1 MGEPVGPYF
10 FLSYAR
16 DDDKDA
22 YVHQFYDDLCAQIIE
37 LSNSAAQVPIGF
49 RDNSSIRIGEHW
61 SEQLEIALG
70 SCHSMVALYSPA
82 YFRSMWCSREAGV
95 MMRRAG
101 QYFARTQRGSS
112 ALIPVLWQPVEV
124 PQEVSHIQYLTDGFG
139 SWYADAGL
147 QRLLQRAP
155 TGEDY
160 KGAVRLIA
168 QRVLDVAQNEELPVP
183 EQPVRLAQEPLSF
196 QPRTEPTRP
205 GSTVQFFVAASTAD
219 TAPGHRRGA
228 PCYGPAGLDWNP
240 YHPQQEY
247 PLYQQAQRLV
257 TAQGYGTAYR
267 EVGSGLTR
275 QLNQAWRDDQVTIL
289 LVDAWSAPDA
299 PYRQPLE
306 QFDRT
311 EHPAT
316 GVLVPCHPREER
328 DRDELWIKV
337 SEVFERKS
345 SRGMHDRQF
354 QLRVCFDDFKKALG
368 QMVSAAQNNLIRKR
382 HAAPP
387 PGDDDGDGGAIAVR
401 PILRGPSSGPK
412 GGARAGGGTP
422 SGQSG
427 APGSGTS
434 GSGTPA
440 TRPPRW
446 SGGRAHIPYDPY
458 AYDPYP
464 YPHSSHD
471 PLGRRRE
478 GGPGR

>member
-16 DDDKDA
+16 IDDSDA
-22 YVHQFYDDLCAQIIE
+22 YVQQFYDDLCTQIIE
-37 LSNSAAQVPIGF
+37 LSDGTAQVPIGF

-61 SEQLEIALG
+61 SEQLEIALAG
-70 SCHSMVALYSPA
+70 CHSMVALYSPA
-82 YFRSMWCSREAGV
+82 YFRSAWCSREAGV

-101 QYFARTQRGSS
+101 EYFARTRRGSS
-112 ALIPVLWQPVEV
+112 ALIPVLWHPVEV
-124 PQEVSHIQYLTDGFG
+124 PQEVGHIQYLTDGFG
-139 SWYADAGL
+139 SWYADVGL

-160 KGAVRLIA
+160 TGAVRLIA
-168 QRVLDVAQNEELPVP
+168 QRVLDVVHGEDLPVP
-183 EQPVRLAQEPLSF
+183 EEPLRLAREPLSF

-205 GSTVQFFVAASTAD
+205 GSTVQFFVAAGSSESV
-219 TAPGHRRGA
+219 PGHRRGA
-228 PCYGPAGLDWNP
+228 PYYGQAGLDWNP
-240 YHPQQEY
+240 YHPQEEY

-267 EVGSGLTR
+267 EVGSGLNR

-289 LVDAWSAPDA
+289 LVDAWSAPEP

-328 DRDELWIKV
+328 DREELWSRV
-337 SEVFERKS
+337 GDVFERKS
-345 SRGMHDRQF
+345 SRGVHDRQF

-368 QMVSAAQNNLIRKR
+368 RMVSAAQNNLIRKR
-382 HAAPP
+382 TAVVA
-387 PGDDDGDGGAIAVR
+387 PGDDGDDGPVAAR
-401 PILRGPSSGPK
+401 PILRGPSGGPQ
-412 GGARAGGGTP
+412 GGTRAGG
-422 SGQSG
+422 S
-427 APGSGTS
+427 PGSANMP
-434 GSGTPA
+434 PA
-440 TRPPRW
+440 PRSPRW

-458 AYDPYP
+458 AFDPYP
-464 YPHSSHD
+464 YPHTPQD
-471 PLGRRRE
+471 PFDGRRE